1 MKTGLNAPFYKWI
14 DDVKKA
20 YRHKRELEEKLEY
33 YQSRLTGYQAV
44 VYDSIGSSSSR
55 NNVEDNL
62 LYIIGKI
69 DETQCKMQ
77 ESTNVINNYKSFK
90 GQLCGNEVEVLELL
104 IETDLLKSTIGLRL
118 EISKSRLF
126 QVINELSRKF
136 NLSNYVIL
144 TFKQNK

>member
-20 YRHKRELEEKLEY
+20 IRHIRELEEKLEY

-62 LYIIGKI
+62 LFIIGKI
-69 DETQCKMQ
+69 DEIEYKMK
-77 ESTNVINNYKSFK
+77 EVSIMIKDYKTFK
-90 GQLCGNEVEVLELL
+90 EKLNGTEILVLKLL
-104 IETDLLKSTIGLRL
+104 IETDLRKSTISNSLK
-118 EISKSRLF
+118 ISKSRLYT
-126 QVINELSRKF
+126 IISD
-136 NLSNYVIL
+136 LSNSIAIQ
-144 TFKQNK
+144 KNKPNL

>member
-20 YRHKRELEEKLEY
+20 IRHKRELEEKLEY

-62 LYIIGKI
+62 LFIIGKI
-69 DETQCKMQ
+69 DEIEYKMK
-77 ESTNVINNYKSFK
+77 EVSIMIKDYKTFK
-90 GQLCGNEVEVLELL
+90 EKLNGTEILVLKLL
-104 IETDLLKSTIGLRL
+104 IETDLRKSTISNSLK
-118 EISKSRLF
+118 ISKSRLYT
-126 QVINELSRKF
+126 IISD
-136 NLSNYVIL
+136 LSNSIAIQ
-144 TFKQNK
+144 KNKPNL

>member
-20 YRHKRELEEKLEY
+20 IRHKRELEEKLEY

-62 LYIIGKI
+62 LFIIGKI
-69 DETQCKMQ
+69 DAIEHKLK
-77 ESTNVINNYKSFK
+77 ESEMIINKYKLFKVRLKDKEILLLEYLVGTELDKSMLALKLSVTKSGLYSILSMVIRKY
-90 GQLCGNEVEVLELL
+90 
-104 IETDLLKSTIGLRL
+104 IDLSTT
-118 EISKSRLF
+118 K
-126 QVINELSRKF
+126 
-136 NLSNYVIL
+136 
-144 TFKQNK
+144 

>member
-20 YRHKRELEEKLEY
+20 IRHKRELEEKLEY

-62 LYIIGKI
+62 LFIIGKI
-69 DETQCKMQ
+69 DSIEFKM
-77 ESTNVINNYKSFK
+77 EEVAFAINRYLLFK
-90 GQLCGNEVEVLELL
+90 EKLMEKEQLLLELL
-104 IETDLLKSTIGLRL
+104 VETNMSITDISFRMI
-118 EISKSRLF
+118 ISKSRVYDILNS
-126 QVINELSRKF
+126 IIRKT
-136 NLSNYVIL
+136 IGIM
-144 TFKQNK
+144 